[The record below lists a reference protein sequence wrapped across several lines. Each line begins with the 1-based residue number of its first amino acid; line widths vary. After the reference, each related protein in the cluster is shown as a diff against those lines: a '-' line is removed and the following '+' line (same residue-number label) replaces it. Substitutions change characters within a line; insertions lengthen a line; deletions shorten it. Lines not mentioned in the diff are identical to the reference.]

1 MLQKSISAK
10 VKLSKIYYI
19 HIDSSQDVSSLDQ
32 FSSVIRY
39 LNNTTINERLLAMIP
54 RKKGTGQG

>member
-1 MLQKSISAK
+1 MLQKSISAE